1 MQIGKN
7 GYVAPVSSYVG
18 MEGVPPTVNAL
29 LRGMATKRE
38 AFTPNEQIQMMK
50 ENHDSRVREEDAR
63 CREILQAVTPE
74 NLTEGQR
81 KAWNQ
86 AIQEIYDTKSS
97 ANLNRYVLK
106 NYPNRAIEEFSKVH
120 KEITGY
126 VIPKEKRLKSS
137 LSMQKIR

>member
-1 MQIGKN
+1 
-7 GYVAPVSSYVG
+7 
-18 MEGVPPTVNAL
+18 
-29 LRGMATKRE
+29 
-38 AFTPNEQIQMMK
+38 MK